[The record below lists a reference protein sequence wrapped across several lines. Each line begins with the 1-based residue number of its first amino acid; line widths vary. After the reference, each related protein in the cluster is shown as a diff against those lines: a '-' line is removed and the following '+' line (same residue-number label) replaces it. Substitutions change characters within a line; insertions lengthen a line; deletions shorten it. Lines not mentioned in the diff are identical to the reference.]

1 MKQDSQAPS
10 PPPQPPPQSRNR
22 VRTFASLAHRDYR
35 FLFAGNLF
43 NNMALWLQ
51 LISLSWLTWE
61 LTKDPATGQGSALL
75 SGTAGGL
82 RALPTLVIG
91 PWAGVLADRFDR
103 RKLLTWSQLFMACT
117 ALGFAVL
124 VVEGEVEVWHVFLYA
139 AVTAISTAI
148 IQPARMSLVA
158 NTVPRQ
164 DLGNAMALFAMTVTS
179 MRLAGAFIGGMLIR
193 YAGVEWAFFLEGGCY
208 AAMGLLLIPM
218 RTPYYEKPTTR
229 GTGALANLKDGI
241 RYIWTENRIIL
252 HLMVLTLILAFV
264 FLPLAPLL
272 PAYAAGVLGADAN
285 VNGFLMG
292 SMGVGGL
299 LTTFVIA
306 SFAFPFGTGRS
317 GLVALVLGSAM
328 ILVMAQSDWLMLSLV
343 VIAVM
348 GCCQTI
354 FIVGNITLIQ
364 GMVPDTL
371 RGRVS
376 SIWSLQNALNP
387 LAILLT
393 GLFIDLYTARG
404 AFTIISATSVGIS
417 LIFLVAFKQVRDLK

>member
-1 MKQDSQAPS
+1 MKQDSQAPN
-10 PPPQPPPQSRNR
+10 PAPESRYR

-51 LISLSWLTWE
+51 LITLSWLTWE
-61 LTKDPATGQGSALL
+61 LTKDPETGQGSALL

-82 RALPTLVIG
+82 RALPTLFIG

-103 RKLLTWSQLFMACT
+103 RKLLSWSQIFMAVM
-117 ALGFAVL
+117 AISFAVMIIA
-124 VVEGEVEVWHVFLYA
+124 GQVEVWHVFLYA
-139 AVTAISTAI
+139 AVTAISSAI
-148 IQPARMSLVA
+148 IQPARMALVA
-158 NTVPRQ
+158 NTVPRR

-179 MRLAGAFIGGMLIR
+179 MRLAGAFIGGMLIK
-193 YAGVEWAFFLEGGCY
+193 YAGVEWAFFLEGGSY

-218 RTPYYEKPTTR
+218 RTPYYEKPTTM
-229 GTGALANLKDGI
+229 GSGALSSLKDGVL
-241 RYIWTENRIIL
+241 YILNENRIIL
-252 HLMVLTLILAFV
+252 HLMGLTLILAFV

-272 PAYAAGVLGADAN
+272 PAYASGVLGEEAN

-292 SMGVGGL
+292 SMGAGGL

-306 SFAFPFGTGRS
+306 SVGFPLGTGRS
-317 GLVALVLGSAM
+317 GLAALVLGSAM
-328 ILVMAQSDWLMLSLV
+328 ILVMAQSHWLLLSMV
-343 VIAVM
+343 VIAFI

-364 GMVPDTL
+364 SMVPDTL

-393 GLFIDLYTARG
+393 GLFIDLYSASG
-404 AFTIISATSVGIS
+404 AFTIISAVSVGVS
-417 LIFLVAFKQVRDLK
+417 LFFLAAFRQVRNLK